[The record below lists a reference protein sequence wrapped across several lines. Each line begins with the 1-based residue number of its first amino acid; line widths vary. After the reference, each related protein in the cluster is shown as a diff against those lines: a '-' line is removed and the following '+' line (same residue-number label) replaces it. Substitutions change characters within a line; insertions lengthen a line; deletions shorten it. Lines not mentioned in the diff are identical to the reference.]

1 MEGTPLVCLYVRQPG
16 SAARRFWDVNAAK
29 HSGRQTDPHT
39 SPPAEHISGCQIG
52 PEEVTGGQRGRARAA
67 RQLVNAV
74 DNQMDEPIHLGAA
87 VLPSRFFFF
96 FINPHYHCTWT
107 CPKMLILVGHLPRAH
122 VKFSIFPRTPDLQAK
137 HLGSP
142 VSQSEPRIYM
152 CCLSGSA
159 GSSWHIHLSPL
170 CVLEQNLIPESTL
183 TWLFLGQ
190 QLHYGAPAW

>member
-1 MEGTPLVCLYVRQPG
+1 MQLSTVADRRIHTPLRQQSTSLAVRSDRRRLREVSVAEREQPD
-16 SAARRFWDVNAAK
+16 SLSMLLTTRWMNQYIWEPRFY
-29 HSGRQTDPHT
+29 
-39 SPPAEHISGCQIG
+39 PP
-52 PEEVTGGQRGRARAA
+52 V
-67 RQLVNAV
+67 
-74 DNQMDEPIHLGAA
+74 
-87 VLPSRFFFF
+87 FFFF